1 VAEHARAG
9 HQLIPSP
16 IFVSF
21 FIHGG
26 AMLQRGFKSL
36 FLTLLACAGTGLFAQ
51 LDTRLQQGKTDF
63 MDLYQSTG
71 SKKTKPEIVTVL
83 DFSGSMLR
91 MMFHPGFPNNADD
104 EDTTNTTSDYRN
116 LQVLLT
122 GSAPNINATVTW
134 SSGTAVAN
142 TITVSGTN
150 VYTFNAASAPY
161 APTNATTQYKQLIRP
176 DGTPVTYA
184 IANTINGP
192 NTPNGNLSSLPAMG
206 LATPATDARN
216 WVRAAS
222 HVRMSMIDPDNG
234 GVLRTVDIPI
244 NWAVLGQY
252 DSTGAWLAPT
262 LTNPLSRA
270 TVTNTDGTV
279 LDIDA
284 TYRGT
289 DGTNTFLRTNGG
301 ASKAII
307 GASSGSTQSYRTRYI
322 EWIFRAKDSTG
333 AYLIPDAVASYKAVD
348 PTWWDDTTK
357 TKTYITAPRTAFDN
371 KLPNRARVQALKEAF
386 LKTWIKYQ
394 NDVLWAWRTLAD
406 DGTSPS
412 NDTGTQPTGLTE
424 ANLDGD
430 NATYSGSYSRTGARN
445 WFLMNKDS
453 LGGMRMLSKMFATNS
468 TPLVVSQI
476 GAYTQLQNVN
486 PFASYETTVL
496 KNSPS
501 ECMRIFCLMFT
512 DGTPTAGGIQTAA
525 EAVIQQPY
533 SNGAAAGNNAV
544 VAAGLNSLNSGG
556 NFANMS
562 TFAGVAAHLGTKI
575 LASSWVDPKG
585 KTYPSP
591 SGTPSAFAPWYVKT
605 RGSGADAF
613 TFNSARPIQTMTI
626 GMSLGSSYSGTYSVW
641 KPDTLTLDP
650 IATTPDTPKYRLL
663 ASAVYGDPDK
673 VDYNIATATPY
684 EASSDGTPTPN
695 SSYYFDAISAKKLV
709 DSLDTAFG
717 KIKSLAAQ
725 SVTATPVAPFSG
737 LALAKQ
743 IYLGSFEVPSTPSP
757 LWVGDL
763 MMFPTRT
770 VNNQTMILATDG
782 SQLTQI
788 DTTTAATQSQWS
800 AKKILNTAGFWTT
813 RKVYTRAVATSTNK
827 NPGLSEF
834 TDTTGTGKFDDF
846 KNNLPAGTDADR
858 QKLVRWMRGAD
869 AYNTTNPTGQRSN
882 LMGDII
888 NSTPTALEYATNGS
902 LPSTLATALG
912 DHPGARFRLVFAGT
926 NDGYFHAFGEVT
938 WEEKITTGAGESFTM
953 TKGTATELWSFI
965 PTDVLPNMAY
975 LQAPG
980 NPHRFTVDGAPLVY
994 HLDLPPSGKLAGN
1007 GKVDSGERAVVVFG
1021 LRKGGRSFYALDV
1034 SDPLNPKMA
1043 WALRAEEASVVATDA
1058 ARNLSST
1065 PLVGTTNSGAIQDI
1079 VDRMGFA
1086 TAMPALGRVLFT
1098 DSGSLR
1104 ARDAV
1109 FLGGG
1114 LSVPEVEA
1122 QFLDASSKPKK
1133 LGRSVMALDVY
1144 TGQFLRVWDLTNVSG
1159 MGPVPAGVV
1168 PHQFFPSS
1176 GLVQRA
1182 YFTDMAGG
1190 LWALGSGFL
1199 TTAAPNA
1206 GIRMDTSELDRWT
1219 VDGSRTGAQSVRHVY
1234 QGPAKELHSTLPAP
1248 FNLGNFPVYRTTDPQ
1263 IAPSAVGIAF
1273 VSGDRNNPL
1282 DLNYTASTIPTGHR
1296 LNVVFDRQD
1305 SYLLGVDVTGIQTGQ
1320 MENMTS
1326 QTSTSASII
1335 DPGSNS
1341 YYLRSKYGYYIN
1353 FPGPFVLNGSTFIP
1367 KGVNEPTV
1375 LAGVLFYTYFKPT
1388 SGDPCNPGA
1397 GLSRSW
1403 RVCDVINPVVSDN
1416 AAPVGTPT
1424 GACTAGF
1431 VMEWAGVASNFGAK
1445 STVAVTQAGGVL
1457 KSGAGGASGTGEGTG
1472 KVAIGTAT
1480 GSLSEA
1486 YPKPRVWRS
1495 VHSNL

>member
-1 VAEHARAG
+1 MFQRA
-9 HQLIPSP
+9 
-16 IFVSF
+16 
-21 FIHGG
+21 
-26 AMLQRGFKSL
+26 FKSL
-36 FLTLLACAGTGLFAQ
+36 SLTLLAFAGTGLLAQ
-51 LDTRLQQGKTDF
+51 LDPKLQSGKTDF
-63 MDLYQSTG
+63 MDLYQSSA

-116 LQVLLT
+116 LQVILT
-122 GSAPNINATVTW
+122 GTAPNINATVTW
-134 SSGTAVAN
+134 SSGTAVASSL
-142 TITVSGTN
+142 TVSGTN
-150 VYTFNAASAPY
+150 VYAFNAAAAPY
-161 APTNATTQYKQLIRP
+161 LPTNATTQYKQLIRP
-176 DGTPVTYA
+176 DGSVVTYA

-192 NTPNGNLSSLPAMG
+192 NTPNGNLSALPAMG
-206 LATPATDARN
+206 LATPASDARN

-222 HVRMSMIDPDNG
+222 HVRMSMIDPDNLN
-234 GVLRTVDIPI
+234 LRTVDIPI

-252 DSTGAWLAPT
+252 DSTGAWLPPT

-270 TVTNTDGTV
+270 TVTNSDGTV

-289 DGTNTFLRTNGG
+289 DGSNCFLRSNGG
-301 ASKAII
+301 ATKAII

-333 AYLIPDAVASYKAVD
+333 AYMIPDALASYKAVN
-348 PTWWDDTTK
+348 PTWWDDTSQA
-357 TKTYITAPRTAFDN
+357 KTYITAPRTAFDN

-406 DGTSPS
+406 DGTAPS
-412 NDTGTQPTGLTE
+412 SATGAQPAGLTE

-430 NATYSGSYSRTGARN
+430 NATYTGSYTRTNARD
-445 WFLMNKDS
+445 WFLMNS
-453 LGGMRMLSKMFATNS
+453 NSVGGMRLISKMFASNG

-476 GAYTQLQNVN
+476 GAYTQLQSVN
-486 PFASYETTVL
+486 PFAAYETSAL
-496 KNSPS
+496 NNAPS

-512 DGTPTAGGIQTAA
+512 DGTPTAGGIQIGA
-525 EAVIQQPY
+525 EAVAQQPY
-533 SNGAAAGNNAV
+533 SGGAAAGNNAV
-544 VAAGLNSLNSGG
+544 MAAGINSINSGG
-556 NFANMS
+556 NYANMS

-575 LASSWVDPKG
+575 SSGSWIDPKA
-585 KTYPSP
+585 KTYPANGSP
-591 SGTPSAFAPWYVKT
+591 STFAPWYVKT
-605 RGSGADAF
+605 RGSGADAL
-613 TFNSARPIQTMTI
+613 TFNSPRPIQTMTV
-626 GMSLGSSYSGTYSVW
+626 GMSLGSSFSGTYSVW

-673 VDYNIATATPY
+673 VDYNLATATPY
-684 EASSDGTPTPN
+684 TSGPDGNPTAT

-709 DSLDTAFG
+709 DSLDVAFG

-743 IYLGSFEVPSTPSP
+743 IYLGSFEVPSVPGP

-770 VNNQTMILATDG
+770 VNNQTTILAQDG
-782 SQLTQI
+782 SSLSQI
-788 DTTTAATQSQWS
+788 DTNTAATQAQWS
-800 AKKILNTAGFWTT
+800 AKKILNTANYWST
-813 RKVYTRAVATSTNK
+813 RKVYTRAAATSINK
-827 NPGLSEF
+827 NPSLSEF
-834 TDTTGTGKFDDF
+834 TDSPGTGKFDDF
-846 KNNLPAGTDADR
+846 KTNLPAGTDAAR
-858 QKLVRWMRGAD
+858 QQLVRWMRGAD
-869 AYNTTNPTGQRSN
+869 AYSATPTAQRAN

-888 NSTPTALEYATNGS
+888 NATPTALEYATGS
-902 LPSTLATALG
+902 GTALPSVLTAALS
-912 DHPGARFRLVFAGT
+912 DPTHSEARFRLVFTGT

-938 WEEKITTGAGESFTM
+938 WEESVTTGGETFTM
-953 TKGTATELWSFI
+953 TRGTAAELWSFI
-965 PTDVLPNMAY
+965 PTDVLPNMNY
-975 LQAPG
+975 LTVPG
-980 NPHRFTVDGAPLVY
+980 NAHRFSVDGPPLVY
-994 HLDLPPSGKLAGN
+994 HLDVPASGKLAGN
-1007 GKVDSGERAVVVFG
+1007 GKVDVGEKAVVVFG

-1034 SDPLNPKMA
+1034 SDPLAPKMA
-1043 WALRAEEASVVATDA
+1043 WALRAEEASVLALDT
-1058 ARNLSST
+1058 ARNLSTT
-1065 PLVGTTNSGAIQDI
+1065 PMAGATNSGAIQDI
-1079 VDRMGFA
+1079 VDRLGFS
-1086 TAMPALGRVLFT
+1086 TAVPALGRVLFT
-1098 DSGSLR
+1098 DGGSLR

-1109 FLGGG
+1109 FISGG
-1114 LSVPEVEA
+1114 LSVPEIESN
-1122 QFLDASSKPKK
+1122 FLDGSGKAKK
-1133 LGRSVMALDVY
+1133 LGRSVIAMDVS
-1144 TGQFLRVWDLTNVSG
+1144 TGAFLRTWDLTGISG

-1190 LWALGSGFL
+1190 LWALGSGYVSS
-1199 TTAAPNA
+1199 TAPYA
-1206 GIRMDTSELDRWT
+1206 GIRMDSSELNRWT
-1219 VDGSRTGAQSVRHVY
+1219 TDGTPTGAQKVRHIY
-1234 QGPAKELHSTLPAP
+1234 QGPTNDIHSTLPAP
-1248 FNLGNFPVYRTTDPQ
+1248 FNLGNFPVYRTTDPK

-1282 DLNYTASTIPTGHR
+1282 DLSYAAGKAPSGHR
-1296 LNVVFDRQD
+1296 INVVFDRQD
-1305 SYLLGVDVTGIQTGQ
+1305 SSLLGLDVNGIQTNQ
-1320 MENMTS
+1320 MQDMSS
-1326 QTSTSASII
+1326 QTSASSGLI
-1335 DPGSNS
+1335 DPSNNS
-1341 YYLRSKYGYYIN
+1341 YYLKSKYGYYIN

-1367 KGVNEPTV
+1367 KGINEPTV

-1403 RVCDVINPVVSDN
+1403 RVCDVINPVISTG

-1457 KSGAGGASGTGEGTG
+1457 KSGSGGDTGLGEGTG